1 MVSGYYRILLKVH
14 NERLQTDSE
23 QLERLRDA
31 LSARAQRAQ
40 KLNNQLRD
48 RGERIRTLERQLG
61 DRDRNLQELKRK
73 QQRLVRQ
80 RRRLRSHNVR
90 LEERLESMQT
100 FRAWRLVQVL
110 RRIKARARS
119 IYRRSRSCS
128 T

>member
-1 MVSGYYRILLKVH
+1 
-14 NERLQTDSE
+14 
-23 QLERLRDA
+23 
-31 LSARAQRAQ
+31 
-40 KLNNQLRD
+40 
-48 RGERIRTLERQLG
+48 
-61 DRDRNLQELKRK
+61 LKRK

-110 RRIKARARS
+110 RRIKARALS